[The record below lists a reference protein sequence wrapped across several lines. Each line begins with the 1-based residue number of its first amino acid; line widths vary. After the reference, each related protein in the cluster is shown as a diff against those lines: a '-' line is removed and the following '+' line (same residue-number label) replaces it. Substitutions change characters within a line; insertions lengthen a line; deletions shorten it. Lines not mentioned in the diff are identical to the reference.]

1 MLHPEAALLQ
11 EILSGVAKTQ
21 RRSLVIDG
29 SLSDCGW
36 FGKQMKQWHED
47 GYDCEILF
55 VVRWQSFHSRA
66 VQAHA
71 RRSFSRSR
79 RQRRRCSSVQHGE
92 QRSLDE

>member
-11 EILSGVAKTQ
+11 EILSSVAKSQ

-36 FGKQMKQWHED
+36 FGKLMREYQSD

-55 VVRWQSFHSRA
+55 VVSTDDAFDREDADYLFRA
-66 VQAHA
+66 V
-71 RRSFSRSR
+71 RS
-79 RQRRRCSSVQHGE
+79 
-92 QRSLDE
+92 